1 MSLAGPASRDLQQE
15 GIVIRPF
22 AEASEPEETLHV
34 VGFALAALSL
44 HATSSS
50 VVHVSRFIVREKSEE
65 ANADC
70 RGCWF
75 GPKQQAHSKPESES
89 PHSSLNKD
97 LKAQKH
103 DPPF

>member
-22 AEASEPEETLHV
+22 AEASEPEET
-34 VGFALAALSL
+34 L